1 MEQKI
6 LTQRK
11 IAADISGAIRKQIDY
26 NSLKWDLVWIVNG
39 NIKETILTNENR
51 ALCYW
56 EKAKL
61 ENSTHK
67 MGKLVLLPS
76 KNN

>member
-6 LTQRK
+6 LSSRK

-26 NSLKWDLVWIVNG
+26 NSKTWDLVWIVDG

-56 EKAKL
+56 KKQQL
-61 ENSTHK
+61 QNSTHK
-67 MGKLVLLPS
+67 MGVLVLMQH
-76 KNN
+76 KN